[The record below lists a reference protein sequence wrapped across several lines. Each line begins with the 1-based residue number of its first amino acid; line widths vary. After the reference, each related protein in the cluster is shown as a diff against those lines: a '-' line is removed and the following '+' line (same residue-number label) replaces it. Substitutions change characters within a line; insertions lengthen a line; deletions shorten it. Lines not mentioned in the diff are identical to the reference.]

1 MSRRP
6 DQKLILSLIGNK
18 SVTVTDNEELKRF
31 CPSHQFIDGSYYG
44 LSFTDGKVRIHKV
57 RDYVP
62 DQNNFGV
69 KE

>member
-18 SVTVTDNEELKRF
+18 SVTVTNNEELKRF

-44 LSFTDGKVRIHKV
+44 LSLIEGKVKIHKV
-57 RDYVP
+57 KNYVP
-62 DQNNFGV
+62 NQNNMGT
-69 KE
+69 ER